1 MKTMGEI
8 DLILKAISFAARKH
22 IGQFRKDNETPYI
35 SHTFRVAMILSQVFG
50 VKDERILAAAV
61 LHDTI
66 EDTTTDYDDIEK
78 EFGKEIAVW
87 VGMLSKDKR
96 KQEKEREEEYLK
108 VLAQASD
115 EVKLIKLADVY
126 DNSID
131 ACTLRDKT
139 SLEKT
144 RVRAKQYLGAF
155 SLKESDLV
163 TRALG
168 HVKEIVY
175 KNGAV

>member
-1 MKTMGEI
+1 MTSKGET

-96 KQEKEREEEYLK
+96 KQEKEREEAYLK
-108 VLAQASD
+108 VLAQAPD

-131 ACTLRDKT
+131 AGTLSDKMAF
-139 SLEKT
+139 EKT
-144 RVRAKQYLGAF
+144 RMRAKQYLEAF
-155 SLKESDLV
+155 SLKESELV
-163 TRALG
+163 SRALG
-168 HVKEIVY
+168 SVKEIVY